1 MIDPSASQH
10 RTSPSDRPT
19 PSSGSSSARSPQ
31 RRARRIA
38 FALVFSVILGILS
51 ALSLSTH
58 TPLLADRT
66 GPDCV
71 MIDSEDPP
79 AHPTSSGE
87 MPFGSI
93 VDLVHRLV
101 Q

>member
-1 MIDPSASQH
+1 MINPSAPQH

-19 PSSGSSSARSPQ
+19 SFSGSSSARSPH

-58 TPLLADRT
+58 TPLLADRA
-66 GPDCV
+66 GPDRV

>member
-10 RTSPSDRPT
+10 RTSPSNRPT
-19 PSSGSSSARSPQ
+19 PSSGPSSARSPQ

-51 ALSLSTH
+51 ALTLGTNP
-58 TPLLADRT
+58 PLIADRAT
-66 GPDCV
+66 PDRV

-93 VDLVHRLV
+93 VDLVHHLAR
-101 Q
+101 